1 MRRLADGLRSRWQ
14 SILSVYPFSLLTSV
28 RLSRESEYGLDALRV
43 LAMQP
48 PSKVMLVEEIAE
60 AGHLP
65 PRFLAQILQKLR
77 RYTLVSSHRGAV
89 RGYSLARPPH
99 NISLREI
106 FEAVEGPD
114 FFTRCLFWPE
124 QCNDQQPC
132 SLHNRWAKIRP
143 KLRAMLEGTTLA
155 QMAPRPGRGGSSLG
169 RRTGRKRTSRRMRE
183 A

>member
-1 MRRLADGLRSRWQ
+1 M
-14 SILSVYPFSLLTSV
+14 
-28 RLSRESEYGLDALRV
+28 RLSRESEYGLDALGV

-48 PSKVMLVEEIAE
+48 RGKVMLVEEIAK

-77 RYTLVSSHRGAV
+77 RHSLVSSHRGAV

-99 NISLREI
+99 SISVREI

-124 QCNDQQPC
+124 RCNDQHPC
-132 SLHNRWAKIRP
+132 ALHNRWTMIRP
-143 KLRAMLEGTTLA
+143 KLREMLEGTTLA
-155 QMAPRPGRGGSSLG
+155 QMASRSRRGGYSLG
-169 RRTGRKRTSRRMRE
+169 RRTGKKRTSRRMRQKRGVLP
-183 A
+183 